1 MTFSKNGLS
10 LFFEPLYF
18 RREFF
23 WNSFKLLMS
32 ALSLQ
37 ICQRRPYP
45 PFHSIYWMFRY
56 PHLIPCLIRWDQ
68 ISVCFLDPI
77 NFRCPFLKPRN
88 KGDFDH
94 WAFTLSLKDGSF
106 QAYFMVVIKKMT
118 IFISLRKAHFWNT
131 PPFFW
136 AFWDLH
142 FGSGLFPFWQWPL
155 SATFWLF
162 SIELMV
168 FLG

>member
-23 WNSFKLLMS
+23 GILLSYSCQHYLFRFVKGGLTPLFIPFTECS
-32 ALSLQ
+32 ATQAL
-37 ICQRRPYP
+37 RP
-45 PFHSIYWMFRY
+45 
-56 PHLIPCLIRWDQ
+56 DQ

-131 PPFFW
+131 PPFFG
-136 AFWDLH
+136 H
-142 FGSGLFPFWQWPL
+142 FGTFILVLGCFPFDSGPYQPL
-155 SATFWLF
+155 SDFFPLNLWF
-162 SIELMV
+162 
-168 FLG
+168 F